1 MAKRGT
7 CCILKAKSLPIFVG
21 ALTLAAGLVSPG
33 SAPASIIAYPL
44 TSGACCGAG
53 PFGTVTVSTVNS
65 TTVDVS
71 VTLAAGEVF
80 ANTGALNHEALEF
93 SISSNP
99 TISVAVNTPPTSA
112 TQTFVLG
119 STTPVGGVYSIS
131 CLTCGGGTS
140 NTTPGPLDFHVS
152 VASGTLSPGSFTQ
165 DNGNFFS
172 ADIGAGCIGPGAHNS
187 FMCANTGVVTAP
199 IAAPAPSIGHGLS
212 VILAVGG
219 ILFGAKL
226 LELSKRHRSLRTA
239 VPEAA

>member
-1 MAKRGT
+1 MLHVESQIPSDFRGRPD
-7 CCILKAKSLPIFVG
+7 A
-21 ALTLAAGLVSPG
+21 LAAGLVSPG

-80 ANTGALNHEALEF
+80 ANTGTLNHEALEF

-99 TISVAVNTPPTSA
+99 TISVAVNTPPTPA

-140 NTTPGPLDFHVS
+140 NTTPGPLDFDVS

-172 ADIGAGCIGPGAHNS
+172 ADIGAGCIGSGAHNF

>member
-1 MAKRGT
+1 MLHVESQIPSDFRGRPDARRRT
-7 CCILKAKSLPIFVG
+7 SFARVGARKHYSLPAHIG
-21 ALTLAAGLVSPG
+21 RLLR
-33 SAPASIIAYPL
+33 
-44 TSGACCGAG
+44 AG

-99 TISVAVNTPPTSA
+99 TIGVAVNTPPTPA

-140 NTTPGPLDFHVS
+140 NTTPGPLDFDVS